1 MKWYNPI
8 LFYKLFVKNKN
19 TLDLIFFP
27 ISYSFYI
34 IDYLFNKPQLR
45 EYIQKEIKQMEDR

>member
-8 LFYKLFVKNKN
+8 LFYKLLVKNKN

-27 ISYSFYI
+27 IAYSFYI